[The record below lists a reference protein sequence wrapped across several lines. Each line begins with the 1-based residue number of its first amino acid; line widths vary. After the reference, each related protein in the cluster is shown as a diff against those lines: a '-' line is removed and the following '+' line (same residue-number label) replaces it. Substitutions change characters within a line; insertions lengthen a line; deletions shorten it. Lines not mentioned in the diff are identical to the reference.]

1 MSNLVP
7 NPPSFELA
15 KKLAGDAPKP
25 KRFPTTPLVRTALMD
40 ILSKEEHYVVLCAYY
55 AGGDRTGSTQADQY
69 FLASSLVDWEAEAG
83 RTELHAALSGGVIR
97 LVDIVKRLAPEL
109 RKLGFDVQR
118 GVMMGMLE
126 NDSPEEEAEE
136 PAFNFEAEPIS

>member
-7 NPPSFELA
+7 NPPSFAVA
-15 KKLAGDAPKP
+15 KTMAGNAPKP
-25 KRFPTTPLVRTALMD
+25 RRFPTTPLVRTALTAV
-40 ILSKEEHYVVLCAYY
+40 LSNEEHYYVMCAHY

-69 FLASSLVDWEAEAG
+69 FLASCIVEWEAEAG
-83 RTELHAALSGGVIR
+83 RKELHAALSGGVIR

-118 GVMMGMLE
+118 GVMMGRLE
-126 NDSPEEEAEE
+126 HDSSDDELDSIVDLE
-136 PAFNFEAEPIS
+136 SVS